1 MAGAAEVVAVPA
13 AVVVVERR
21 GTATIVVLWSVA
33 IAMVIVASTQL
44 LTWRTAVLGRTSIAR
59 VQARWAARAGV
70 EQIIATLAYH
80 TMSPNEDDPMALIRD
95 LERDWAGT
103 LETGAWDIR
112 HVSEGEEYA
121 GPLDEHSRLNLALI
135 NSLQF
140 AEFENMGL
148 DTIDAIRDW
157 TDEDSEVQGLGAEE
171 SFYDGRRMGYRPRNA
186 DFKSVAELELVAG
199 AFAEYVRGEDWNLNN
214 RLDPNENDG
223 EDSIPP
229 DDADDSLRGGWASLV
244 TARSRTSPLSHQ
256 GFPRI
261 NLRDTTAEEVIEAT
275 GVDEAQAEAL
285 ISWAQEPEA
294 TFGTLLVVDL
304 PDLASGSSGGS
315 SSRSTGRSSRSSGSS
330 TPEVYPLEDKQLANI
345 FSELT
350 LDSYD
355 GPDPIPGK
363 VNLNTAGPEVL
374 RILFGGDAAI
384 AESIMALRQ
393 SRAEGIS
400 SIVDLL
406 DIRRIAPEEVAALM
420 DMIDVRSYVFSV
432 TSRGKA
438 PTGQE
443 VEIFVILDRSTLPVT
458 ILEYREG

>member
-1 MAGAAEVVAVPA
+1 M
-13 AVVVVERR
+13 ERR

-33 IAMVIVASTQL
+33 IAMVIVAATQL

-70 EQIIATLAYH
+70 EQVIATLAYH
-80 TMSPNEDDPMALIRD
+80 TQSPEEDDPMALIRA
-95 LERDWAGT
+95 LEHDWSGT
-103 LETGAWDIR
+103 LETGSWDIR

-121 GPLDEHSRLNLALI
+121 GPLDEHSRLNLAWI
-135 NSLQF
+135 NSMHL
-140 AEFENMGL
+140 AEFEHMGL

-157 TDEDSEVQGLGAEE
+157 TDEDSEVQGLGAEK
-171 SFYDGRRMGYRPRNA
+171 SFYDGRGMGYRPRNA
-186 DFKSVAELELVAG
+186 DFRNVAELELVAG

-244 TARSRTSPLSHQ
+244 TAHSRTSPLSHS
-256 GFPRI
+256 GYPRI
-261 NLRDTTAEEVIEAT
+261 DLRETDAETLMEAT
-275 GVDEAQAEAL
+275 GIDEDQANALLEWGQTAEATL
-285 ISWAQEPEA
+285 
-294 TFGTLLVVDL
+294 GTLLVVDL
-304 PDLASGSSGGS
+304 ADLGSGGAS
-315 SSRSTGRSSRSSGSS
+315 SSSTRTTGRSSSASRSR
-330 TPEVYPLEDKQLANI
+330 TPSVYPLESEELAKI
-345 FSELT
+345 FAEVT
-350 LDSYD
+350 LDTFD
-355 GPDPIPGK
+355 GPLPVPGK

-374 RILFGGDAAI
+374 RILFGGNAAI
-384 AESIMALRQ
+384 AESVMAMRN

-400 SIVDLL
+400 SIVELL
-406 DIRRIAPEEVAALM
+406 EIRRVAPEEVAALA
-420 DMIDVRSYVFSV
+420 DRIDVHSYVFAV

-438 PTGQE
+438 LTGQE